1 MPTPHDEELGE
12 SATLAAIRSSVQRL
26 DADPGAAP
34 TTKFRNRGR
43 SALLTSMS
51 AAAGSGRSF
60 HPRRLAIVGVTIL
73 LFGLIAMPAL
83 AGPGAIANG
92 VSGAA
97 NAVGQMFGNGRSN
110 HDAQDSD
117 GVNATPD
124 HPDNHGAD
132 VSAAAHATP
141 EDGETHGEQ
150 VRAVARDNHGHEV
163 NDSSKDTSGSNDEQD
178 SSKNGTESGSEENH
192 GDKVRAVAQDNHG
205 ADVSAAAHDTPADGT
220 KHGEQVSDVARD
232 NHGADVSAAAHS
244 AATDDGTDNE
254 PVSTTARDNH
264 GADVS
269 AAAQSTATSG
279 EDHGKPSS
287 AGTNDNQGNR

>member
-12 SATLAAIRSSVQRL
+12 SATLAAIRSSVQGL

-34 TTKFRNRGR
+34 TTGFRNRGR
-43 SALLTSMS
+43 SALRASMP
-51 AAAGSGRSF
+51 AAGSGRSF

-97 NAVGQMFGNGRSN
+97 NAVGQMFGNGRSH

-117 GVNATPD
+117 GTNATPD
-124 HPDNHGAD
+124 HPDNHGAG
-132 VSAAAHATP
+132 VSAAAHSTP
-141 EDGETHGEQ
+141 EDGEPHGEQ
-150 VRAVARDNHGHEV
+150 VRTVARDNHGHEV
-163 NDSSKDTSGSNDEQD
+163 NDSSKGTSGSNDEQE
-178 SSKNGTESGSEENH
+178 SSKNGSASGSEENH
-192 GDKVRAVAQDNHG
+192 GQQVRAVAQDNHG
-205 ADVSAAAHDTPADGT
+205 ADVSAAAHNTPADGT

-244 AATDDGTDNE
+244 
-254 PVSTTARDNH
+254 
-264 GADVS
+264 
-269 AAAQSTATSG
+269 TATSG
-279 EDHGKPSS
+279 EDHGKQSS
-287 AGTNDNQGNR
+287 SGTNDNQGNR